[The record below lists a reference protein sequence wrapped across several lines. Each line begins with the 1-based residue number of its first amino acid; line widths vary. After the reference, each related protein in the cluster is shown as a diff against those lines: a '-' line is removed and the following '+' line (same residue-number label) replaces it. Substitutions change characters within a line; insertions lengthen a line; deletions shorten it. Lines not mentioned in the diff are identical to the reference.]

1 MTRLLEGL
9 KRGGWLVLA
18 CVAVLL
24 LGMGLGLWTRHHQHP
39 APVRPT
45 VAAAPPP
52 VAVPPSPPAPI
63 TAPAPTTAPAPPAPT
78 KPEPAPLPPNPPAT
92 ETSPQ
97 TVIEESAPAAAPPGP
112 EAAPLPGPAPAGRP
126 AWEKY
131 ALAAPPSE
139 GKPMIAVIIDDMGV
153 DHRRSERILKLPGP
167 LTISFMTYAEKLPEM
182 TAEARRQGDEL
193 MMHVPMQPMAAGID
207 PGPNALLTS
216 LPPEEIRRRLQW
228 DLARFSGYVGI
239 NNHMGSRFTADAPGM
254 ALVMEALRRRGLL
267 FIDSLTTPH
276 SVGLSLAR
284 RYGVPGT
291 GRNVFLDNAGDL
303 QSVDLQLARTEAVA
317 RRAGTAIAI
326 GHPRDGTIAAL
337 AAWLPTLRRKGFV
350 LVPVT
355 AVVRARLAAHGDH
368 S

>member
-1 MTRLLEGL
+1 MKGFLEGA
-9 KRGGWLVLA
+9 KRGAWLIAA

-24 LGMGLGLWTRHHQHP
+24 LEIGLGLWSTHLRH
-39 APVRPT
+39 R
-45 VAAAPPP
+45 APPP
-52 VAVPPSPPAPI
+52 PKTAAM
-63 TAPAPTTAPAPPAPT
+63 APAPLPAPPAA
-78 KPEPAPLPPNPPAT
+78 PAQTPVPAPAPAAEEQGPLPPNPPAT

-97 TVIEESAPAAAPPGP
+97 TVIEENPAAAAPAAPAPAVAPPG
-112 EAAPLPGPAPAGRP
+112 EP

-131 ALAAPPSE
+131 ALAAPPSG

-182 TAEARRQGDEL
+182 TAEARRRGDEL
-193 MMHVPMQPMAAGID
+193 MMHVPMQPMAAGVD

-276 SVGLSLAR
+276 SVGLALAR
-284 RYGVPGT
+284 HYGVPTT

-303 QSVDLQLARTEAVA
+303 QSVDLQLQRPEAVA
-317 RRAGTAIAI
+317 RRLGTAIAI

-337 AAWLPTLRRKGFV
+337 SAWLPTLRRKGFV

-355 AVVRARLAAHGDH
+355 AVVRARLAEGKARNGH